1 MMNCPLSGVG
11 LGFRRDIADLLLN
24 WGDENKP
31 RFVELAPEN
40 WMSLG
45 GASKVLLEKVAAQY
59 PITTHGLS
67 LSIGS
72 PDEIDFGFLAQVKDF
87 LDRFQIEHYTEHLSF
102 SQCNNVH
109 LYDLLPVAF
118 TNNAVE
124 HVAAKV
130 ARVQDF
136 MKRELILENISY
148 YTNVPS
154 EMSELEF
161 ITKIAEKCGCG
172 LLLDVNNVYVNAF
185 NHSYDPYAFLNSFPL
200 DKVKYIH
207 MAGHTKVSE
216 DLIID
221 THGEEIIQPVYDLLK
236 FVLPKLSRV
245 PILLER
251 DFNFPENPEDLKRE
265 LRQLN
270 RIENEVIK
278 QSYHA

>member
-24 WGDENKP
+24 WGDENRP
-31 RFVELAPEN
+31 DFVELAPEN

-72 PDEIDFGFLAQVKDF
+72 PDAIDFGFLAQVKDF

-118 TNNAVE
+118 TNNAID
-124 HVAAKV
+124 HVAEKV

-265 LRQLN
+265 LEQLN
-270 RIENEVIK
+270 RIESEFIK
-278 QSYHA
+278 QNHHA

>member
-24 WGDENKP
+24 WGDENRP
-31 RFVELAPEN
+31 DFVELAPEN

-72 PDEIDFGFLAQVKDF
+72 PDAIDFGFLAQVKDF

-118 TNNAVE
+118 TNNAVD
-124 HVAAKV
+124 HVAEKV

-185 NHSYDPYAFLNSFPL
+185 NHSYDPYAFLNAFPL

-265 LRQLN
+265 LEQLN
-270 RIENEVIK
+270 RIESEFIK
-278 QSYHA
+278 QNHHA